1 GDDLTARGVVGEP
14 EDRGKLVLAA
24 GGFGEHAPGFWG
36 VLRCRGRSGRFL
48 RCRRGGRGARER
60 TGPVRPGGPAA
71 ASGRRPAGRGRRGRR
86 GRGCRARSS
95 GTSGRTRTRAG
106 L

>member
-1 GDDLTARGVVGEP
+1 MILRSADRCCWSDRVRRPAGGDDLTARGVVGEP

-60 TGPVRPGGPAA
+60 TGPVRPGGARGPTRPGAA
-71 ASGRRPAGRGRRGRR
+71 EGGGGAGR
-86 GRGCRARSS
+86 
-95 GTSGRTRTRAG
+95 
-106 L
+106 